1 MAAPAWPGARGLASV
16 VTLALLVA
24 APAFYQPAKAPASAP
39 PLPAPPV
46 AVAQPAADTLPAT
59 ATSPSAPAAGHLPAG
74 LLTLSRH
81 SRHVI
86 AVDAAQ
92 SRLYLLE
99 REGSGW
105 RTVVDH
111 PVSLGK
117 AGVDKFREGDARTPL
132 GVYQI
137 TSRLGRPA
145 LDPFYGDGALTLDY
159 PNALDRHQGRTGSR
173 IWIHGS
179 PRDDVLRPARD
190 TDGCVV
196 LPNAA
201 LRDLMARVANH
212 TTPVLI
218 APTLTWQAPDDLA
231 AQRDG
236 FLAVWRDWQ
245 QARRSGTEAEQA
257 AYYLPGVR
265 QAPRGARLEYK
276 DLNLLAW
283 PDGQPVLQAT
293 FGEVPMGQRAG
304 VTRRQHW
311 RLEQGQ
317 WRIFDESVLR

>member
-1 MAAPAWPGARGLASV
+1 MAASAWPGARGLAGV
-16 VTLALLVA
+16 AAVGLLLA
-24 APAFYQPAKAPASAP
+24 APACYQPVWPPAAPA
-39 PLPAPPV
+39 PAPPQ
-46 AVAQPAADTLPAT
+46 ALTEAT
-59 ATSPSAPAAGHLPAG
+59 PPDSTTSTRPPPGHLPAG
-74 LLTLSRH
+74 LLALSRH

-86 AVDAAQ
+86 AVDAAR

-99 REGSGW
+99 RDGSTW
-105 RTVVDH
+105 RPVAEH

-137 TSRLGRPA
+137 TSRLDRPA

-159 PNALDRHQGRTGSR
+159 PNALDRNQGRAGSR

-179 PRDDVLRPARD
+179 PRDDVLRPPRD

-201 LRDLMARVANH
+201 LRDLMARVATH

-218 APTLTWQAPDDLA
+218 AADLTWQAPDELA
-231 AQRDG
+231 TRREHFETA
-236 FLAVWRDWQ
+236 WRGWQ
-245 QARRSGTEAEQA
+245 HARRAGAEADYA
-257 AYYLPGVR
+257 AFYIPGVR
-265 QAPRGARLEYK
+265 PAPRGARLEYK
-276 DLNLLAW
+276 DLTLLAW

-293 FGEVPMGQRAG
+293 FGEVPVGQRAG

-317 WRIFDESVLR
+317 WRIFDESMLR